1 MFEQGE
7 IVLAKFP
14 FSSLESSKRRP
25 CLILAKG
32 DSQEDFIVAFI
43 TSTKLPTH
51 FNFSIKMS
59 PQDKYFLESGLKV
72 ESFIRV
78 DKVATLHESLI
89 SGAIGRISLTAKEE
103 VFTKIKVL
111 YGL

>member
-25 CLILAKG
+25 CLILSHG
-32 DSQEDFIVAFI
+32 DSAEDFIVAFI
-43 TSTKLPTH
+43 TSIKLPSH
-51 FNFSIKMS
+51 FKFSIMMS
-59 PQDKYFLESGLKV
+59 QQGKDFLETGLKV

-89 SGAIGRISLTAKEE
+89 SGAIGKISASERRSP
-103 VFTKIKVL
+103 
-111 YGL
+111 